1 MTAKL
6 SHSLVL
12 FVLCSLLAGVL
23 GEHLV
28 DCDAPLMG
36 QYECFEPEIDPET
49 QQPFNCLKNNTV
61 FKNCTLIDGLLCK
74 HTLSPNFTVL
84 DECLYTNGYH
94 FETALLLSIFLG
106 GCGSLPFVVIADRN

>member
-1 MTAKL
+1 MTARL
-6 SHSLVL
+6 PGPIVL
-12 FVLCSLLAGVL
+12 FVLSSLLAGVF
-23 GEHLV
+23 GEHLI

-61 FKNCTLIDGLLCK
+61 FKNCSLIDGLLCK
-74 HTLSPNFTVL
+74 HSLSPNFTVP

-106 GCGSLPFVVIADRN
+106 GLLLSDRPGD